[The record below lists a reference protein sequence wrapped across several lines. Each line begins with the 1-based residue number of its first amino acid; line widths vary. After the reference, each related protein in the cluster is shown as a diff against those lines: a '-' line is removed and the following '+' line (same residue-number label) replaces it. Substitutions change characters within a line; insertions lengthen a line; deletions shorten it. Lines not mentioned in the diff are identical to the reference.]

1 MEDLKKQIEHLRL
14 INRIIFITM
23 MTSMLLFM
31 VTVAFNL
38 SNHFII
44 NESVST
50 IIFLVLIFIAFGCVL
65 FNGIYE
71 TKLSD
76 AKQKLQYAIEYNN
89 FERAISLVLAGKFLE
104 ATDEYNQQ
112 IDDGHEP
119 SVIVQ
124 GLLLGIHLCSL
135 DEDVIYEAKD
145 ILLKMLKDNIPN

>member
-14 INRIIFITM
+14 INNILFITM

-38 SNHFII
+38 PNHFIL

-50 IIFLVLIFIAFGCVL
+50 IISLGFAFIAFGCML
-65 FNGIYE
+65 FKGIYE

-76 AKQKLQYAIEYNN
+76 AKKKLQYAIESNN

-112 IDDGHEP
+112 IDDSHEP
-119 SVIVQ
+119 ADIVQ

-135 DEDVIYEAKD
+135 DENISNEAKD